1 VRPQPSEI
9 GSAIDAF
16 LRHAAVE
23 RGLSP
28 RTVEAYGR
36 DLAQLAAFLAAAAV
50 RSPGDVAPEHLAG
63 FAAALA
69 RRRLAP
75 RSRAR
80 ALVATRRFL
89 RFAGATAAF
98 RVDPVRGVDS
108 PRVDRTLPRIL
119 RRDETTAL
127 IEAAGQGEGPLPLRD
142 RAMLE
147 VLYGAGLR
155 VSELVGLPRAAIER
169 RGGWLRVLGKGR
181 VERMVPIGEPALEAV
196 TRYLEEAWPLLARA
210 AHREPAALFLTRR
223 GRAMTR
229 QNFFTRLRG
238 IARRAGVASDRV
250 SPHVLRHAFATDLL
264 EGGADLRVVQTLLGH
279 ADLSTTQIY
288 THVSR
293 ARLRE
298 TVERRHP
305 RGSGGNPSEDRTG
318 G

>member
-1 VRPQPSEI
+1 VPRPPAEI
-9 GSAIDAF
+9 APAIDAF

-36 DLAQLAAFLAAAAV
+36 DLALFAGHLDRARV
-50 RSPGDVAPEHLAG
+50 RRIRDVAPEHLAG
-63 FAAALA
+63 FSAALA
-69 RRRLAP
+69 QRGLAA

-80 ALVATRRFL
+80 ALVATRRLL
-89 RFAGATAAF
+89 RFAGATDAF
-98 RVDPVRGVDS
+98 RADPLRGVAS
-108 PRVDRTLPRIL
+108 PRVDRRLPRIL
-119 RRDETTAL
+119 RRDESAAL
-127 IEAAGQGEGPLPLRD
+127 IEAAGQGEGPLALRD

-155 VSELVGLPRAAIER
+155 VSELVGLPRAALER
-169 RGGWLRVLGKGR
+169 RGGWLRVVGKGR
-181 VERMVPIGEPALEAV
+181 VERMVPLGEPALAAV
-196 TRYLEEAWPLLARA
+196 SRYLDEGWPALARA
-210 AHREPAALFLTRR
+210 APREPAALFLTRR
-223 GRAMTR
+223 ARAMTR
-229 QNFFTRLRG
+229 QNFFTRLRA

-305 RGSGGNPSEDRTG
+305 RGSGGR
-318 G
+318 

>member
-1 VRPQPSEI
+1 VQPQPSEI
-9 GSAIDAF
+9 ESGIDAF

-36 DLAQLAAFLAAAAV
+36 DLAELAGFLAAAAV
-50 RSPGDVAPEHLAG
+50 RRTVDVAPEHLAG
-63 FAAALA
+63 FAAALSQ
-69 RRRLAP
+69 RGLAA

-98 RVDPVRGVDS
+98 RADPVRGVES

-119 RRDETTAL
+119 RRDETAAL
-127 IEAAGQGEGPLPLRD
+127 IEASGEGGGPLALRD

-155 VSELVGLPRAAIER
+155 VSELVSLPRGALER

-181 VERMVPIGEPALEAV
+181 VERQVPLGEPALAALEV
-196 TRYLEEAWPLLARA
+196 YLAEAWPELAQRA
-210 AHREPAALFLTRR
+210 LREPAALFLTRR
-223 GRAMTR
+223 GGAMTR

-238 IARRAGVASDRV
+238 IARRAGVPSARV

-264 EGGADLRVVQTLLGH
+264 EGGADLRAVQALLGH

-293 ARLRE
+293 ARLRD

-305 RGSGGNPSEDRTG
+305 RGAGSGRIRS
-318 G
+318 